1 MDRAIKLHTINNMN
15 SDTLEELRSLLDLYQ
30 GGVHEKMKPL
40 IEPDNGVVDTS
51 HLVKIRVHMSS
62 LVDSKTYSITIVM
75 ETVRLINELIGY
87 FNSGEQNTEEHIEAG
102 KFLEELVRIIT
113 SLKTSNRVV

>member
-1 MDRAIKLHTINNMN
+1 MN
-15 SDTLEELRSLLDLYQ
+15 PNTLEELRSLLDLYQ
-30 GGVHEKMKPL
+30 GDVHEKMKPL

-51 HLVKIRVHMSS
+51 HLVKIQVRMSS

-87 FNSGEQNTEEHIEAG
+87 FNSAKQNTEEHIEAG
-102 KFLEELVRIIT
+102 KFLEELVRVIT
-113 SLKTSNRVV
+113 SLKTSNGVV